1 MMEIQKDLLSA
12 GERKEK
18 PKQVEDLSFGSVFSD
33 HMFTMRYSDGQWHS
47 PLISGYSALELDPA
61 SLVLHYGQG
70 IFEGMKAYRRNGDVY
85 LFRPT
90 QNISRFNNSASR
102 MVMPP
107 IDEDFMLDAIEEL
120 IRIEKEWIPS
130 KSGTSLYIRPTM
142 IATES
147 KLGVKP
153 SDEYIF
159 FIILSPVG
167 PYFKEGF
174 KPIRIMIAEHH
185 ARAAPGGVGAAKT
198 IGNYAASLK
207 EEKRAKNSGYSQV
220 LWLDAC
226 EKKYLEEV
234 GTMNVFV
241 AFEDE
246 IVTPELGGTIL
257 PGITRDSVVTLLQ
270 DWGEQ
275 VTEREISVDEL
286 LAGHREDRL
295 TEMFGCGTAA
305 IIAPI
310 GVLGY
315 QGKEHIIS
323 NGRIGNITKRLYD
336 ELTGIQCGERKD
348 NYGWVHRVR

>member
-1 MMEIQKDLLSA
+1 MKIQMDLLPT

-18 PKQVEDLSFGSVFSD
+18 PEKVEGLSFGSIFSD
-33 HMFTMRYSDGQWHS
+33 HMFTMRYSEGQWHS
-47 PLISGYSALELDPA
+47 PLISPYSALELDPA

-70 IFEGMKAYRRNGDVY
+70 IFEGMKAYRRGSDVY

-90 QNISRFNNSASR
+90 QNMSRFNNSASR
-102 MVMPP
+102 MVMPQM
-107 IDEDFMLDAIEEL
+107 DEDFMLEAIKEL

-130 KSGTSLYIRPTM
+130 ESGTSLYVRPTM

-153 SDEYIF
+153 SDEYMF

-174 KPIRIMIAEHH
+174 KPIRIMIAENH

-207 EEKRAKNSGYSQV
+207 EEKKAKSSGYSQV

-226 EKKYLEEV
+226 ERKYLEEV

-241 AFEDE
+241 VFKDE
-246 IVTPELGGTIL
+246 IVTPNLGGTIL
-257 PGITRDSVVTLLQ
+257 PGITRDSVITLLNE
-270 DWGEQ
+270 WGEH
-275 VTEREISVDEL
+275 VTERRISVDEL
-286 LAGHREDRL
+286 LKGVSEDRL

-315 QGKEHIIS
+315 QGKEHLIS
-323 NGRIGNITKRLYD
+323 DGRIGNITKRLYD

-348 NYGWVHRVR
+348 NYGWAYPVC